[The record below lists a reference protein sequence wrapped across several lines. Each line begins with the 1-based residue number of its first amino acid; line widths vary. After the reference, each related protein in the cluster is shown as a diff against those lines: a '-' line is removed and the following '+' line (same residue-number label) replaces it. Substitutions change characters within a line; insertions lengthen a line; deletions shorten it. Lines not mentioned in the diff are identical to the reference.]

1 MAANNPYQ
9 AYQQGAVQTASPGEL
24 TLMLYNGC
32 LKFIKLARTGIQE
45 KNIELKNTNLLKA
58 QNIIQELMI
67 TLDTNVQVAKSMM
80 AMYDYINQR
89 LIEANCAAS
98 PPASPWKRRSSI
110 NMINDLYQLTDEI
123 YRLIQT
129 FSDKNREEG
138 IQKLEYLLLKRR
150 NLIEKLPP
158 KSRDNESM
166 GKKIVEMNKEID
178 QKLILIRHQI
188 MVDLRLLK
196 AKKKHSN
203 SYVNPYETKTFDG
216 MFYDK
221 KN

>member
-1 MAANNPYQ
+1 ME
-9 AYQQGAVQTASPGEL
+9 ASG
-24 TLMLYNGC
+24 
-32 LKFIKLARTGIQE
+32 
-45 KNIELKNTNLLKA
+45 
-58 QNIIQELMI
+58 
-67 TLDTNVQVAKSMM
+67 S
-80 AMYDYINQR
+80 
-89 LIEANCAAS
+89 AS

-110 NMINDLYQLTDEI
+110 NMINDLYQLTGEI
-123 YRLIQT
+123 YRLSQT

-138 IQKLEYLLLKRR
+138 IQKLEYLLLKRSD
-150 NLIEKLPP
+150 LIEKLPP

-196 AKKKHSN
+196 VKKKHNN

>member
-1 MAANNPYQ
+1 ME
-9 AYQQGAVQTASPGEL
+9 AS
-24 TLMLYNGC
+24 
-32 LKFIKLARTGIQE
+32 
-45 KNIELKNTNLLKA
+45 
-58 QNIIQELMI
+58 
-67 TLDTNVQVAKSMM
+67 
-80 AMYDYINQR
+80 
-89 LIEANCAAS
+89 CAAS

-150 NLIEKLPP
+150 DLIEKLPP
-158 KSRDNESM
+158 KSRGNESM

-196 AKKKHSN
+196 TKKKHNN
-203 SYVNPYETKTFDG
+203 SYVNPYETKSFDG

>member
-1 MAANNPYQ
+1 ME
-9 AYQQGAVQTASPGEL
+9 AS
-24 TLMLYNGC
+24 C
-32 LKFIKLARTGIQE
+32 
-45 KNIELKNTNLLKA
+45 
-58 QNIIQELMI
+58 
-67 TLDTNVQVAKSMM
+67 S
-80 AMYDYINQR
+80 
-89 LIEANCAAS
+89 AS

-110 NMINDLYQLTDEI
+110 NMINDLYQLTGEI
-123 YRLIQT
+123 YRLSQT

-138 IQKLEYLLLKRR
+138 IQKLEYLLLKRSD
-150 NLIEKLPP
+150 LIEKLPP

-188 MVDLRLLK
+188 MEDLRLLK
-196 AKKKHSN
+196 VKKKHNN

>member
-1 MAANNPYQ
+1 ME
-9 AYQQGAVQTASPGEL
+9 AS
-24 TLMLYNGC
+24 
-32 LKFIKLARTGIQE
+32 
-45 KNIELKNTNLLKA
+45 
-58 QNIIQELMI
+58 
-67 TLDTNVQVAKSMM
+67 
-80 AMYDYINQR
+80 
-89 LIEANCAAS
+89 CAAS

-150 NLIEKLPP
+150 DLIEKLPP

-196 AKKKHSN
+196 TKKKHNN
-203 SYVNPYETKTFDG
+203 SYVNPYETKSFDG

>member
-1 MAANNPYQ
+1 
-9 AYQQGAVQTASPGEL
+9 
-24 TLMLYNGC
+24 
-32 LKFIKLARTGIQE
+32 
-45 KNIELKNTNLLKA
+45 
-58 QNIIQELMI
+58 
-67 TLDTNVQVAKSMM
+67 
-80 AMYDYINQR
+80 
-89 LIEANCAAS
+89 
-98 PPASPWKRRSSI
+98 
-110 NMINDLYQLTDEI
+110 MINDLYQLTDEI

-150 NLIEKLPP
+150 DLIEKLPP
-158 KSRDNESM
+158 KSRGNESM

>member
-1 MAANNPYQ
+1 ME
-9 AYQQGAVQTASPGEL
+9 AS
-24 TLMLYNGC
+24 
-32 LKFIKLARTGIQE
+32 
-45 KNIELKNTNLLKA
+45 
-58 QNIIQELMI
+58 
-67 TLDTNVQVAKSMM
+67 
-80 AMYDYINQR
+80 
-89 LIEANCAAS
+89 CAAS

-123 YRLIQT
+123 YRLTQT

-150 NLIEKLPP
+150 DLIEKLPP

-166 GKKIVEMNKEID
+166 GKKIVEMNKAID

-196 AKKKHSN
+196 TKKKHNN
-203 SYVNPYETKTFDG
+203 SYVNPYETKSFDG

>member
-1 MAANNPYQ
+1 ME
-9 AYQQGAVQTASPGEL
+9 AS
-24 TLMLYNGC
+24 
-32 LKFIKLARTGIQE
+32 
-45 KNIELKNTNLLKA
+45 
-58 QNIIQELMI
+58 
-67 TLDTNVQVAKSMM
+67 
-80 AMYDYINQR
+80 
-89 LIEANCAAS
+89 CAAS

-110 NMINDLYQLTDEI
+110 NMINELYQLTDKI
-123 YRLIQT
+123 YQLTQT
-129 FSDKNREEG
+129 FSDKNREKD

-150 NLIEKLPP
+150 DLIEKLPP
-158 KSRDNESM
+158 KSRNTESM
-166 GKKIVEMNKEID
+166 GKKIVEMNKAID

-188 MVDLRLLK
+188 MADLRLLK

>member
-1 MAANNPYQ
+1 ME
-9 AYQQGAVQTASPGEL
+9 AS
-24 TLMLYNGC
+24 
-32 LKFIKLARTGIQE
+32 R
-45 KNIELKNTNLLKA
+45 
-58 QNIIQELMI
+58 
-67 TLDTNVQVAKSMM
+67 
-80 AMYDYINQR
+80 
-89 LIEANCAAS
+89 AAS

-150 NLIEKLPP
+150 DLIEKLPS
-158 KSRDNESM
+158 KSRDNESI

-203 SYVNPYETKTFDG
+203 RYVNPYETKTFDG

>member
-1 MAANNPYQ
+1 ME
-9 AYQQGAVQTASPGEL
+9 AS
-24 TLMLYNGC
+24 C
-32 LKFIKLARTGIQE
+32 
-45 KNIELKNTNLLKA
+45 
-58 QNIIQELMI
+58 
-67 TLDTNVQVAKSMM
+67 S
-80 AMYDYINQR
+80 
-89 LIEANCAAS
+89 AS

-110 NMINDLYQLTDEI
+110 NMINDLYQLTGEI
-123 YRLIQT
+123 YRLSQT

-138 IQKLEYLLLKRR
+138 IQKLEYLLLKRSD
-150 NLIEKLPP
+150 LIEKLPP

-196 AKKKHSN
+196 VKKKHNN

>member
-1 MAANNPYQ
+1 ME
-9 AYQQGAVQTASPGEL
+9 AS
-24 TLMLYNGC
+24 
-32 LKFIKLARTGIQE
+32 
-45 KNIELKNTNLLKA
+45 
-58 QNIIQELMI
+58 
-67 TLDTNVQVAKSMM
+67 
-80 AMYDYINQR
+80 
-89 LIEANCAAS
+89 CAAS

-150 NLIEKLPP
+150 DLIEKLPP
-158 KSRDNESM
+158 KSRDNESI

-203 SYVNPYETKTFDG
+203 SYVNPYEAKTFDG

>member
-1 MAANNPYQ
+1 ME
-9 AYQQGAVQTASPGEL
+9 AS
-24 TLMLYNGC
+24 
-32 LKFIKLARTGIQE
+32 
-45 KNIELKNTNLLKA
+45 
-58 QNIIQELMI
+58 
-67 TLDTNVQVAKSMM
+67 
-80 AMYDYINQR
+80 
-89 LIEANCAAS
+89 CAAS

-123 YRLIQT
+123 YQLTQT

-150 NLIEKLPP
+150 DLIEKLPP

-178 QKLILIRHQI
+178 QKLIFIRHRI
-188 MVDLRLLK
+188 MEDLRLLK
-196 AKKKHSN
+196 AKKKHNN